1 MRLIHNSRLSQFR
14 SPFGAVEKGTDVTL
28 SVLVEDAEPRTI
40 SIDLR
45 VWIDGKGETIIPLRY
60 EADGIFTV
68 TLPCPEPSLMWYRFN
83 VTATFED
90 STRTLYLGAPEGR
103 TGGEGA
109 TYTYPECP
117 SFQLTVYKHRAIR
130 PSWYEHGMVYQ
141 IFPDRYRRDAAW
153 RERCEHVLEQP
164 KAGIPR
170 RIVED
175 WDEPPCYERAE
186 DGSIASW
193 DFYGGP

>member
-1 MRLIHNSRLSQFR
+1 MRLIHNSRLSQLR

-68 TLPCPEPSLMWYRFN
+68 TLPCPEPALMWYRFN

-90 STRTLYLGAPEGR
+90 STRTLYLGGSHGGR
-103 TGGEGA
+103 G
-109 TYTYPECP
+109 
-117 SFQLTVYKHRAIR
+117 R
-130 PSWYEHGMVYQ
+130 
-141 IFPDRYRRDAAW
+141 
-153 RERCEHVLEQP
+153 HVHLP
-164 KAGIPR
+164 
-170 RIVED
+170 
-175 WDEPPCYERAE
+175 
-186 DGSIASW
+186 
-193 DFYGGP
+193 